1 MNFLL
6 LFYTA
11 AFNIWQ
17 WLFLLPPECISS
29 SKQPFHVHSVLNSPY
44 KGAGVACKLRGR

>member
-6 LFYTA
+6 LFYTV

-17 WLFLLPPECISS
+17 QLFLLPLEYMSS
-29 SKQPFHVHSVLNSPY
+29 SKQPFHVHSVLNLHY
-44 KGAGVACKLRGR
+44 EGAGVTL

>member
-6 LFYTA
+6 LFYTV

-17 WLFLLPPECISS
+17 QLFLLPLEHMSS
-29 SKQPFHVHSVLNSPY
+29 SKQPFRAHSALNWHY
-44 KGAGVACKLRGR
+44 EGAGATL